1 MAIKCQLKYN
11 RTINENG
18 EIIESDYL
26 VQEVFEL
33 INDAV
38 IEITNLG
45 KRRIQKKAQDNA
57 PNLFTYLDET
67 K

>member
-1 MAIKCQLKYN
+1 M